1 MEPYK
6 AILTL
11 CQIDALFS
19 LILFIVENLVVN
31 QQFLIHCLIL
41 ISSSL
46 GVALSLTEIYVIHHR
61 HYLALLGASTIR
73 LGPMIALAAQ
83 WIIHSNNDELLPL
96 SVVWIAFQVLK
107 GISFL
112 VYSLTSLHLKQE
124 EKKKSEL
131 KYLRQSV
138 NSPSSPSHNF
148 VSRMVNSKSQ
158 DISTISSNTQP
169 KKKYDWDPLEPA
181 YDYHG
186 DLKTCKKISWQD
198 ENTIV

>member
-1 MEPYK
+1 MDH
-6 AILTL
+6 TL
-11 CQIDALFS
+11 K
-19 LILFIVENLVVN
+19 
-31 QQFLIHCLIL
+31 
-41 ISSSL
+41 
-46 GVALSLTEIYVIHHR
+46 
-61 HYLALLGASTIR
+61 
-73 LGPMIALAAQ
+73 
-83 WIIHSNNDELLPL
+83 NDELMPL

-112 VYSLTSLHLKQE
+112 VFSLTSLHLKQE

-131 KYLRQSV
+131 KYLRQ

-181 YDYHG
+181 YEYHG
-186 DLKTCKKISWQD
+186 NLKNCKKISWQD